1 MRDPMLTPP
10 DWNER
15 SVFKRYRLRQPAQSG
30 ADPGGVALGKFLCVS
45 DAHAAGHGEDDSAA

>member
-1 MRDPMLTPP
+1 MLTPP

-45 DAHAAGHGEDDSAA
+45 DAHAAGHGEDDIAA